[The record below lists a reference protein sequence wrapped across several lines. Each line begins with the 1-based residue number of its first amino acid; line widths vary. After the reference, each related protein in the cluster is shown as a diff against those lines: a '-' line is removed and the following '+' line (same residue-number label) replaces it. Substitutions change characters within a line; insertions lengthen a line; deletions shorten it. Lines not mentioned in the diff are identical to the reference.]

1 MIIYDQLTN
10 TNIYT
15 VYVLILLTSL
25 FFLLAGIMLLV
36 KKDTK
41 LISKVHKFHNPEGF
55 AKAYGLVEVVT
66 STVLIGLTI
75 YGFIDLS
82 SAWTIIVVSLLLV
95 IFLLLVQVFLQKK
108 YKQK

>member
-1 MIIYDQLTN
+1 MAY
-10 TNIYT
+10 
-15 VYVLILLTSL
+15 
-25 FFLLAGIMLLV
+25 G
-36 KKDTK
+36 
-41 LISKVHKFHNPEGF
+41 
-55 AKAYGLVEVVT
+55 AYGLVEVVT

-82 SAWTIIVVSLLLV
+82 SAWTIVVVSLLLV